1 MSTNEELEQVLDV
14 LNKAVDI
21 DASAVVSRDGKLKDA
36 KIPPS
41 LHPEVFGAMSVTM
54 PVAAKTAVEE
64 LKKGL
69 TDLIIVQTKE
79 AKIIVREDG
88 PTAPL
93 VAMTS
98 PKGMLGFILLEMER
112 TLGKIKALV

>member
-1 MSTNEELEQVLDV
+1 MSTNEDMERVLDV

-21 DASAVVSRDGKLKDA
+21 DASAVVSRDGKLKAA

-54 PVAAKTAVEE
+54 LVAAETAVEE

-79 AKIIVREDG
+79 AKIIVMEAG
-88 PTAPL
+88 PTALL
-93 VAMTS
+93 VAMTNR
-98 PKGMLGFILLEMER
+98 KAMLGFILLEMER
-112 TLGKIKALV
+112 TIGKIKALV